1 MIGTFGSNTPECL
14 ADRTI
19 ISSERPSNPT
29 RRSEAW
35 AARNTLWTRAT
46 LLAKQATTTRPFND
60 VTSFTKASPTSP
72 SVGDLP
78 GVVAFVESQITASIP
93 FAARAFH
100 VLGDHGD
107 PMTGRASIFQ
117 SAVCKIRVPCD
128 SSSSAQVSGVEC
140 VMGSQVTSNEPM
152 VCVSPG
158 KISINGAGGGAPRQ
172 AAFFRR
178 TAAANGVA

>member
-1 MIGTFGSNTPECL
+1 MG
-14 ADRTI
+14 RTKYALD
-19 ISSERPSNPT
+19 P
-29 RRSEAW
+29 
-35 AARNTLWTRAT
+35 AT

-128 SSSSAQVSGVEC
+128 SSNSAQVSGVEC
-140 VMGSQVTSNEPM
+140 VIGSQVTSKNQWYACHP
-152 VCVSPG
+152 V
-158 KISINGAGGGAPRQ
+158 KPRSMAQ
-172 AAFFRR
+172 VEVHLARPLFSR
-178 TAAANGVA
+178 TAAAKGVA